1 MKARPALFALLSA
14 TILAMAAPPEVTP
27 LPALPPTVYAQP
39 AGKIKVRIDGKGYLL
54 PEELKPTVTKL
65 LGEANYAKTRE
76 LYLGLR
82 RTLLEKSLTEAKLR
96 QSDTLA
102 QAAAERL
109 AGLRQKHAALKE
121 KLSALLHD
129 PAAAAGADLNTY
141 VQLEA
146 GITATAT
153 LIAREEELA
162 AAAQA
167 KAEAARLKAE
177 PTLEAARKQ
186 NADYLEALKAYE
198 RPLQELRELAV
209 AKGTAL

>member
-1 MKARPALFALLSA
+1 VKARPALLALLSA
-14 TILAMAAPPEVTP
+14 TILAMAAPTEVTP

-39 AGKIKVRIDGKGYLL
+39 AGKIKVRIDGKGY
-54 PEELKPTVTKL
+54 
-65 LGEANYAKTRE
+65 YAKTRE

-82 RTLLEKSLTEAKLR
+82 RTLTEKSLTEAKLR

-109 AGLRQKHAALKE
+109 TGLRQKHAALKE
-121 KLSALLHD
+121 KLSTLLHD

>member
-1 MKARPALFALLSA
+1 MS
-14 TILAMAAPPEVTP
+14 T
-27 LPALPPTVYAQP
+27 
-39 AGKIKVRIDGKGYLL
+39 
-54 PEELKPTVTKL
+54 
-65 LGEANYAKTRE
+65 
-76 LYLGLR
+76 
-82 RTLLEKSLTEAKLR
+82 
-96 QSDTLA
+96 
-102 QAAAERL
+102 
-109 AGLRQKHAALKE
+109 
-121 KLSALLHD
+121 LLHD